1 MNRLIAIIP
10 ILFGSKQYMPGDELP
25 TSGYADDWIGNGAA
39 KWEDDTE
46 VKLVPPKAKA
56 VTAPAGLTG
65 DAYPAT
71 GAEPDLVGKVPSI
84 KARGAQSEPDKR
96 GRKAND

>member
-1 MNRLIAIIP
+1 MKRLIAIFP
-10 ILFGSKQYMPGDELP
+10 ILFDSKQYMPGDELP
-25 TSGYADDWIGNGAA
+25 TSGYTDDWIGNKAA

-46 VKLVPPKAKA
+46 VKPVPPKAKA

-65 DAYPAT
+65 DACPAT
-71 GAEPDLVGKVPSI
+71 GAEPDLTGIVPSR
-84 KARGAQSEPDKR
+84 KVRGAQPEPDKR